1 MPVEQLNLSVRTMNC
16 LRRGNIQTV
25 GEVVN
30 KGEKG
35 LMTLRN
41 FGVKSLQE
49 LADRLNELGITLIQ
63 SGEILTDSTTE
74 EAETESDS
82 N

>member
-1 MPVEQLNLSVRTMNC
+1 LKQYLEKVVSESSIPEELYNMPVEQLNLSVRTMNC

-41 FGVKSLQE
+41 FWREVS
-49 LADRLNELGITLIQ
+49 ARA
-63 SGEILTDSTTE
+63 S
-74 EAETESDS
+74 
-82 N
+82 

>member
-1 MPVEQLNLSVRTMNC
+1 MNC

-49 LADRLNELGITLIQ
+49 LADRLGELGIPLIQ
-63 SGEILTDSTTE
+63 SEENPAESVDDEAATE
-74 EAETESDS
+74 
-82 N
+82 

>member
-30 KGEKG
+30 KGERG

-49 LADRLNELGITLIQ
+49 LADRLGELGLILIT
-63 SGEILTDSTTE
+63 SGNI
-74 EAETESDS
+74 
-82 N
+82 